1 MRIII
6 VGAGNAG
13 TELIESLSFENH
25 NVVVID
31 KKHDLVEEL
40 VNLYDVKGICGN
52 GATKEVLEE
61 ANVKNA
67 DIIIACTHNDELNIL
82 CCLLAKNFGA
92 KETIARVRN
101 PEYFN
106 LFNDDDTPLSMMI
119 NPADDV
125 ADEIFR
131 SLRYQQAIKID
142 PFADGKIEMMELR
155 VEEGSIWANKRL
167 MDLPAVFDQKI
178 LVSAIERDSDIIIPD
193 GKAVLLPDD
202 KIYVIAPTKTIS
214 KLSRRLNFVKGA
226 KKVMIIGGSD
236 IAKYLAK
243 NLARIDATVKIIERN
258 RLRCISLDEELPHAE
273 IIHGDGTDHK
283 LVMDEGMAEC
293 DVVISLCSLDEQNI
307 IISLFALSLG
317 VKKVITKIDQPSY
330 YNMLAESG
338 LDSIVS
344 LRKSTAE
351 HIIKYVRSKQN
362 VTGSKV
368 NRLYNIVNS
377 QAEAIEFI
385 VSPTFTQLSVPLKD
399 LKVIPN
405 ILIGA
410 IVRNKEL
417 IIPGGMDTIEVGDTV
432 IVVSKVREEPLD
444 DLNDILA

>member
-101 PEYFN
+101 PEYLN

-119 NPADDV
+119 NPAEDV

-178 LVSAIERDSDIIIPD
+178 LV
-193 GKAVLLPDD
+193 
-202 KIYVIAPTKTIS
+202 
-214 KLSRRLNFVKGA
+214 
-226 KKVMIIGGSD
+226 
-236 IAKYLAK
+236 
-243 NLARIDATVKIIERN
+243 
-258 RLRCISLDEELPHAE
+258 
-273 IIHGDGTDHK
+273 
-283 LVMDEGMAEC
+283 
-293 DVVISLCSLDEQNI
+293 
-307 IISLFALSLG
+307 
-317 VKKVITKIDQPSY
+317 
-330 YNMLAESG
+330 
-338 LDSIVS
+338 
-344 LRKSTAE
+344 
-351 HIIKYVRSKQN
+351 
-362 VTGSKV
+362 
-368 NRLYNIVNS
+368 
-377 QAEAIEFI
+377 
-385 VSPTFTQLSVPLKD
+385 
-399 LKVIPN
+399 
-405 ILIGA
+405 
-410 IVRNKEL
+410 
-417 IIPGGMDTIEVGDTV
+417 
-432 IVVSKVREEPLD
+432 
-444 DLNDILA
+444 

>member
-1 MRIII
+1 
-6 VGAGNAG
+6 
-13 TELIESLSFENH
+13 
-25 NVVVID
+25 
-31 KKHDLVEEL
+31 
-40 VNLYDVKGICGN
+40 
-52 GATKEVLEE
+52 
-61 ANVKNA
+61 
-67 DIIIACTHNDELNIL
+67 
-82 CCLLAKNFGA
+82 
-92 KETIARVRN
+92 
-101 PEYFN
+101 
-106 LFNDDDTPLSMMI
+106 
-119 NPADDV
+119 
-125 ADEIFR
+125 
-131 SLRYQQAIKID
+131 
-142 PFADGKIEMMELR
+142 
-155 VEEGSIWANKRL
+155 
-167 MDLPAVFDQKI
+167 MDLPTLLNQKI
-178 LVSAIERDSDIIIPD
+178 LVAAIEREGDIIIPD
-193 GKAVLLPDD
+193 GKAILLPDD
-202 KIYVIAPTKTIS
+202 KIYVIASSKDIT
-214 KLSRRLNFVKGA
+214 KLSRKLNFVKGA

-243 NLARIDATVKIIERN
+243 HLTKIDATVKIVERN
-258 RLRCISLDEELPHAE
+258 RLRCIALDEELPQAE
-273 IIHGDGTDHK
+273 IIYGDGTDHK
-283 LVMDEGMAEC
+283 LVLDEGMAEC

-330 YNMLAESG
+330 YGMLAESG

-385 VSPTFTQLSVPLKD
+385 VSPTFEKPSVPLKD
-399 LKVIPN
+399 LKVIPD

-417 IIPGGMDTIEVGDTV
+417 IIPGGLDTIEIGDTV
-432 IVVSKVREEPLD
+432 IIVSKVREEPLD